1 MKYSIIAIGD
11 ELLLGQ
17 VTDTNSGSIARMLDP
32 YGWKLDNVQVVADS
46 ADAIRQA
53 IDRAFAATDVVLTT
67 GGLGPTKDDITKGV
81 LTAYFGGELREDAAV
96 LDNVISVMTRNGR
109 ELNALTR
116 AQAMVPTSCDVIQ
129 NEVGTAPIM
138 WFEHD
143 GKVLVSMPGVPHETL
158 TMMQRKV
165 MPRLLSRFPSDVA
178 LDHRVA
184 LVADLSESRV
194 AMVLAEWEEA
204 LPQHLHIAYLP
215 KARLI
220 RLRLDGKAAD
230 AAALSADLDR
240 EYDKMIALLGK
251 HVVAKE
257 DVPLPEVLVKA
268 ARAKGLTIAT
278 AESCT
283 GGNIAHEITTVPGC
297 SDVMKGG
304 IVSYSNDMKMNLL
317 GVRSETLERYGAV
330 SEQTVAEMLRG
341 AHKACD
347 ADLVMATSGIA
358 GPGGGT
364 DGKPVGTVV
373 VGASLRGSEPAIAT
387 WHFGGSRTRII
398 DQSTTTAIITAL
410 HLLQD

>member
-1 MKYSIIAIGD
+1 M
-11 ELLLGQ
+11 
-17 VTDTNSGSIARMLDP
+17 
-32 YGWKLDNVQVVADS
+32 
-46 ADAIRQA
+46 
-53 IDRAFAATDVVLTT
+53 
-67 GGLGPTKDDITKGV
+67 
-81 LTAYFGGELREDAAV
+81 
-96 LDNVISVMTRNGR
+96 
-109 ELNALTR
+109 
-116 AQAMVPTSCDVIQ
+116 
-129 NEVGTAPIM
+129 
-138 WFEHD
+138 
-143 GKVLVSMPGVPHETL
+143 
-158 TMMQRKV
+158 
-165 MPRLLSRFPSDVA
+165 
-178 LDHRVA
+178 
-184 LVADLSESRV
+184 
-194 AMVLAEWEEA
+194 
-204 LPQHLHIAYLP
+204 PQHLHIAYLP

-230 AAALSADLDR
+230 ASSLSADLDR

-283 GGNIAHEITTVPGC
+283 GGNIAHEITTVAGC

-341 AHKACD
+341 AHEACD

-364 DGKPVGTVV
+364 DEKPVGTVV